1 MTAVNCEC
9 SCHGTRKRSACANCG
24 CPATPLPDGWRF
36 LGYNLQHYSLALWGL
51 RLRLDPPYPHLTRF
65 FPGLIGEPVFEYRTY
80 GLHALWAILL
90 ASWLPLPL
98 LTAFVLFWAG
108 QTFDRSKFLK
118 SNLVFWRQALK
129 ENGIMHRA
137 AGRYM
142 IYLLREIERRDKAGL
157 EWQGLASEALELQ
170 DKVVAAAGDQRAA
183 RGILAGV

>member
-1 MTAVNCEC
+1 MTAKLRDVW
-9 SCHGTRKRSACANCG
+9 
-24 CPATPLPDGWRF
+24 PF
-36 LGYNLQHYSLALWGL
+36 LRYNLQHYSLALWGL

-80 GLHALWAILL
+80 GLHALWAIFL
-90 ASWLPLPL
+90 ASWLPRPL

-108 QTFDRSKFLK
+108 QTFDRCKFLK

-129 ENGIMHRA
+129 ENGILHRA

-170 DKVVAAAGDQRAA
+170 DKVVAAAGSQRAA
-183 RGILAGV
+183 RGILAGA